1 MRFALTHALLCL
13 IYFLPLRFAAGTM
26 PCRGAAEATAHA
38 KFLGMT
44 DQRVTEVGQA
54 TFEQPILQLPAL
66 ASPRLRSR
74 ADEAAD

>member
-1 MRFALTHALLCL
+1 MRFALTHASLCL
-13 IYFLPLRFAAGTM
+13 IYFAVAFRSRHNAGQ
-26 PCRGAAEATAHA
+26 RRRRSDSSRDG
-38 KFLGMT
+38 LT

-54 TFEQPILQLPAL
+54 TFEQPIQLPAL

>member
-26 PCRGAAEATAHA
+26 PGRGAAEATAHA
-38 KFLGMT
+38 KLLGMT

-54 TFEQPILQLPAL
+54 TFEQPIQLPAL